1 MLDLVPEA
9 TKGPIDGRNAEHMGL
24 VLSIVYN
31 STELTLADIQRA
43 LAASK
48 PSDEVRLS
56 PLLDAVGV
64 SCCPASVYGVS
75 SL

>member
-48 PSDEVRLS
+48 PSDEVRL
-56 PLLDAVGV
+56 PLLDAVRV

>member
-48 PSDEVRLS
+48 PSDEVRL